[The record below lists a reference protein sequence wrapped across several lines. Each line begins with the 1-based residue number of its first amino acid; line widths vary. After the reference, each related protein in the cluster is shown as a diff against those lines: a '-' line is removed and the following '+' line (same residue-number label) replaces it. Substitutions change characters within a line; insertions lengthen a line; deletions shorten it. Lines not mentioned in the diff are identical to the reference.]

1 MYTVFLKNLN
11 VFNEIRRKP
20 NCGVVFS
27 TSLGRVGYL
36 DWFVTI
42 SCTINKTLERKCTR
56 MANLRVNDFR
66 VDRNETNTHR
76 KTLQRDSKRS
86 NQLNGRCTLFSVME
100 VETQKKKPT
109 IDAPPC
115 GRNDEKRR
123 PNNQ

>member
-1 MYTVFLKNLN
+1 MEQKEKAKML
-11 VFNEIRRKP
+11 
-20 NCGVVFS
+20 
-27 TSLGRVGYL
+27 
-36 DWFVTI
+36 VTARLLV
-42 SCTINKTLERKCTR
+42 SALPGCTIIKTLERKCTR

>member
-1 MYTVFLKNLN
+1 
-11 VFNEIRRKP
+11 
-20 NCGVVFS
+20 
-27 TSLGRVGYL
+27 
-36 DWFVTI
+36 
-42 SCTINKTLERKCTR
+42 